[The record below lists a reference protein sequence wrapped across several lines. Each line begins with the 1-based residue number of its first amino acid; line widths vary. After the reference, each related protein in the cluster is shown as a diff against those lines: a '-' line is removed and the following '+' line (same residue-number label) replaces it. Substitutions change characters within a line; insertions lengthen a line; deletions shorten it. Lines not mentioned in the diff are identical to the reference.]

1 MLQLRRKSTAGLG
14 TGSSKHAAAHQEA
27 WRALSSSCGL
37 PGRGKRRSFE
47 AVLPPATPC
56 GEQDQDFNEIRSTA
70 HGEPS
75 VSCQS
80 SIGICSTR
88 TINGIRISLQPRMVF
103 EGSGILARSLTA
115 GPLLASIESQHPL
128 DTKRLITASPRL
140 PCSLSVLQI
149 ASKRATPLRR
159 MRLLEPGREDAPPK
173 SPKTSLY
180 LKFVLY
186 DPVELL
192 CHPSKPAPACL
203 VQAPQVQHMAHT
215 GHCPQVHHPAARQ
228 LSL

>member
-1 MLQLRRKSTAGLG
+1 MIDSRRRCRVAPGGRCSCTQDKAVAPWQDVSSPASRAQVSCASASAEVNSNSLG

-27 WRALSSSCGL
+27 WRRALGSSCGL

-140 PCSLSVLQI
+140 RCSPSVLQI

-159 MRLLEPGREDAPPK
+159 MRLLEPGREDAPQK
-173 SPKTSLY
+173 
-180 LKFVLY
+180 
-186 DPVELL
+186 
-192 CHPSKPAPACL
+192 
-203 VQAPQVQHMAHT
+203 VQKLAYI
-215 GHCPQVHHPAARQ
+215 CPI
-228 LSL
+228 